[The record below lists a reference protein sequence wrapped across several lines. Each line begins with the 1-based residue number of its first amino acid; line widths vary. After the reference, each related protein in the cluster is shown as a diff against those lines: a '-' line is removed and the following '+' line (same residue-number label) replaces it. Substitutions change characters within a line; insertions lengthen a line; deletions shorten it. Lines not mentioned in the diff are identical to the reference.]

1 MTSILRKIFLFL
13 VVRAARNRLAALAAT
28 LLALMFGRRLMRE
41 ATAARTAHR
50 PTAANRDADRRRR
63 ILDGEYR
70 RID

>member
-28 LLALMFGRRLMRE
+28 LLALLFGRRLMRE
-41 ATAARTAHR
+41 AAIFRPAH
-50 PTAANRDADRRRR
+50 ASDRDADRRHR